1 MQMLK
6 ELKSIL
12 RNETQNKDGD
22 KTRSSVREIKAAVDK
37 RNIGDQ
43 SVRISLEQLETIALS
58 SVRLAA
64 MGPHLAAL
72 AGKLEKQV
80 DEQAKH
86 MDQIAL
92 GTKELTIN
100 LNKVVAQLEGAS
112 ANVCSVV
119 GEIARIAKQTHIL
132 SINASIEASRAGEQ
146 GRAFNVVAQEVQ
158 QLADQTRDSTAAI
171 DKKVQAIQGSVR
183 DLAASVVEKP
193 GNRPSAI
200 TVHTVNVEVNAM
212 AAASSGQ
219 REDARSLNGLGEQAN
234 HLAEELLI
242 TVGGFRLAVHRQ
254 AAKELTDVLARV
266 SENFGNRRPLETDLL
281 AWLQN
286 HPGFELLY
294 VTNNDGRQIIDN
306 IGWKTDRT
314 VADAKGFNRD
324 WSDRLWYRNA
334 RINAAEVAISDIYR
348 SAASG
353 DFCFTVSS
361 TVADAKGKSLGVLGA
376 DVNFQRLLTGDLQ
389 R

>member
-12 RNETQNKDGD
+12 RNETQNKGGD
-22 KTRSSVREIKAAVDK
+22 KTRSSVREIKAAVDE
-37 RNIGDQ
+37 RTVADQ

-64 MGPHLAAL
+64 MGPRLAAL

-132 SINASIEASRAGEQ
+132 SINASIEASRAGEE

-171 DKKVQAIQGSVR
+171 DEKVQAIQGSVR
-183 DLAASVVEKP
+183 DLAASVVENP
-193 GNRPSAI
+193 GDRSSAI
-200 TVHTVNVEVNAM
+200 TVHTVNAEVNAM

-234 HLAEELLI
+234 RLAEELLM

-254 AAKELTDVLARV
+254 AAKEFEDVLVRV
-266 SENFGNRRPLETDLL
+266 SKNFGNRRQLETDLL
-281 AWLQN
+281 DWLQN
-286 HPGFELLY
+286 HPSFELLY

-324 WSDRLWYRNA
+324 WSDRLWYRNV
-334 RINAAEVAISDIYR
+334 RINAAKVAISDIYR

-361 TVADAKGKSLGVLGA
+361 TVGDAKGNSLGVLGA